1 MKLEYIRYFNHLA
14 KVLSYTKAAQ
24 ELYITQPTLSMAIRQ
39 IEKELDLQL
48 FKRAAGSSRV
58 ELTPAGAVLHEYCD
72 LALNNFDTGLRLAHE
87 TQGQIN
93 SELRVGTI
101 YAMQGYFWSQAMQ
114 AFTEQ
119 QANPPK
125 ITIEQ
130 AYSVDLISRLRKGE
144 LDVAFAAKTDSWED
158 LSYVPVWSQP
168 LVLCVNKNN
177 ALAKYTSVSLDV
189 LADKLADQDFLTY
202 STSSPTLRSIREG
215 LSGAELNLV
224 SEYDDEITMS
234 ALVVSETSKM
244 ALFCYSFLVNAFE
257 NVVCLPVRGV
267 PYDFHKVYLVSRKE
281 SHPKIVENFI
291 QYMSSYRFPNA
302 AEATPNS

>member
-101 YAMQGYFWSQAMQ
+101 YAMQGYFGHKQCKRLLNSKPIRLK
-114 AFTEQ
+114 T
-119 QANPPK
+119 PLSK
-125 ITIEQ
+125 RIR
-130 AYSVDLISRLRKGE
+130 LI
-144 LDVAFAAKTDSWED
+144 
-158 LSYVPVWSQP
+158 
-168 LVLCVNKNN
+168 
-177 ALAKYTSVSLDV
+177 
-189 LADKLADQDFLTY
+189 
-202 STSSPTLRSIREG
+202 
-215 LSGAELNLV
+215 
-224 SEYDDEITMS
+224 
-234 ALVVSETSKM
+234 
-244 ALFCYSFLVNAFE
+244 
-257 NVVCLPVRGV
+257 
-267 PYDFHKVYLVSRKE
+267 
-281 SHPKIVENFI
+281 
-291 QYMSSYRFPNA
+291 
-302 AEATPNS
+302 